1 LSIEKSDLF
10 LREGLDHP
18 NQLEPAQQ
26 IEIYAQ
32 AMSAGSRRG
41 KRSVTRKNDRLICP
55 TGKSGEERT
64 SNARCFE
71 F

>member
-18 NQLEPAQQ
+18 NQLESAQQ

-32 AMSAGSRRG
+32 AML
-41 KRSVTRKNDRLICP
+41 RL
-55 TGKSGEERT
+55 SGGPSEAPREKMID
-64 SNARCFE
+64 
-71 F
+71 